1 MTDFP
6 ISDSLA
12 ALLERQ
18 RSARAANRCPKPE
31 GYQRPAYGTAPY
43 MADYRAGWISW
54 DEWEAD
60 ERASISRRARAKA
73 SYGTIGAYPARWHRP
88 EPQDSRQYA
97 NQMATTAARDDRLT
111 PQAKALLQVIRA
123 RCGRGQT
130 TTTSKTTLAAVMSRH
145 ARSIQRYIAELVR
158 FGYIETTTRRGES
171 GLYTGLIVRI
181 TEKVAPFYAKAEA
194 LAEWLWTTTQDTAA
208 DLFHG
213 ISDRTRLSPKNDSL
227 LKPISYGPSRGQR
240 KAEFT
245 G

>member
-1 MTDFP
+1 MTSIP

-18 RSARAANRCPKPE
+18 RSARTAAHCQKPA
-31 GYQRPAYGTAPY
+31 GYQRPAYGTDAY
-43 MADYRAGWISW
+43 RADYRAGWISW

-60 ERASISRRARAKA
+60 ERASIERRARAKA
-73 SYGTIGAYPARWHRP
+73 SYGRAGASPSRWHRP
-88 EPQDSRQYA
+88 EPQASRQYA

-171 GLYTGLIVRI
+171 GLYTGLIIRI

-194 LAEWLWTTTQDTAA
+194 LAQWLWTTTQDTTA
-208 DLFHG
+208 DLFRG
-213 ISDRTRLSPKNDSL
+213 FSDRTGLSPKNDL
-227 LKPISYGPSRGQR
+227 NKIPIHSGPFRGLG